1 MTDTAIEVVDVPD
14 LGRFEIRVDG
24 VLAGAAYYRIP
35 DPQHVDFVH
44 TEVDDAYAGQGLA
57 GRLAAASLDQLR
69 AEGRRA
75 IPHCP
80 FYASF
85 IKKHPEYEDIT
96 DWPTH

>member
-14 LGRFEIRVDG
+14 LGRFEIHVDG
-24 VLAGAAYYRIP
+24 TLAGFAQYRIP
-35 DPQHVDFVH
+35 DAEHVDFIH
-44 TEVDDAYAGQGLA
+44 TEIDDAYAGQGLA
-57 GRLAAASLDQLR
+57 GRLATASLDQLR

-80 FYASF
+80 FYAAF

-96 DWPTH
+96 DWPAR